1 MKSIQIKSIEVHI
14 CLSDVDFLYGL
25 CSGFCE
31 KLPVIDI
38 NQLIVIQEL
47 YLEEALLSYLTF
59 MLRGGLGNP
68 KLTRDGCPL
77 GILNCCH

>member
-1 MKSIQIKSIEVHI
+1 MRSAQIKSIEVYI

-25 CSGFCE
+25 CSGISK
-31 KLPVIDI
+31 KLPVIDFD
-38 NQLIVIQEL
+38 QLTVIQEF
-47 YLEEALLSYLTF
+47 YLDEALLSYLIS

-77 GILNCCH
+77 GTLNCCH